1 MAYVESTISLGIQI
15 IVLGLLLSAIF
26 LKIQKKYKQHGILM
40 LSAVLLHIV
49 SIVVVMVP
57 SLRAFFAI
65 PGSVNFAD
73 TVVIVTFVHVTA
85 GLLAALLGV
94 WLVSSWHLQADLKPC
109 FRKKRV
115 MDFTIVLWSLAIVL
129 GIVLYLAIIQHF

>member
-1 MAYVESTISLGIQI
+1 
-15 IVLGLLLSAIF
+15 
-26 LKIQKKYKQHGILM
+26 
-40 LSAVLLHIV
+40 
-49 SIVVVMVP
+49 MVP
-57 SLRAFFAI
+57 SFGVFFAV

-73 TVVIVTFVHVTA
+73 TLVIVTFVHVTA